1 MRNSMT
7 FLEAKKALRK
17 VAGRPALP
25 MRLLGSGTLETVS
38 LFCRARF
45 AAEDIN
51 LAVETLPFGTLHQH
65 LTTAADGISE
75 VALVLP
81 WDLCGATDWRSG
93 AGYGIA
99 AIEDL
104 LSAAERTAT
113 ALAERCRGVVVY
125 IDAPAFPV
133 FRNTHEQKR
142 LTSSL
147 RAIAEDRGACILP
160 ASFFS
165 MSAYLSSG
173 EPIAGA
179 HLAETADA
187 IYELCRMAGER
198 GGKKVL
204 VTDLDNCLWRGIVG
218 EDGPDNVSAD
228 AEDSSFRY
236 FIYQSFLK
244 RLEADGIIL
253 AIASRNDAD
262 LARQPLSRGNMVLG
276 IDDFAAIEAG
286 YGTKSDAL
294 RRISSDLNLGLD
306 SFVFVDDNPIELAEV
321 ENELPEVV
329 TVAFPPHDRGLPVL
343 FDRLNNLFHRDSL
356 TEEDH
361 LRSEFY
367 RNRKVFVEQ
376 ANRSTSVEGFLR
388 GLDMKLE
395 IFSKT
400 PETWSRAIQLIN
412 KTNQFNLNGLRWS
425 EEDVR
430 DVLDRGGHLFTAK
443 LSDNTGDH
451 GEIISFLI
459 DNENIV
465 RAFVMSCR
473 VFQRRVENAFL
484 LALSD
489 ILPTE
494 FSLAFIDK
502 SAGKDMGS
510 TIRPETS
517 AQGCNA

>member
-1 MRNSMT
+1 
-7 FLEAKKALRK
+7 
-17 VAGRPALP
+17 

-187 IYELCRMAGER
+187 IY
-198 GGKKVL
+198 
-204 VTDLDNCLWRGIVG
+204 
-218 EDGPDNVSAD
+218 
-228 AEDSSFRY
+228 
-236 FIYQSFLK
+236 
-244 RLEADGIIL
+244 
-253 AIASRNDAD
+253 
-262 LARQPLSRGNMVLG
+262 
-276 IDDFAAIEAG
+276 
-286 YGTKSDAL
+286 
-294 RRISSDLNLGLD
+294 
-306 SFVFVDDNPIELAEV
+306 
-321 ENELPEVV
+321 
-329 TVAFPPHDRGLPVL
+329 
-343 FDRLNNLFHRDSL
+343 
-356 TEEDH
+356 
-361 LRSEFY
+361 
-367 RNRKVFVEQ
+367 
-376 ANRSTSVEGFLR
+376 
-388 GLDMKLE
+388 
-395 IFSKT
+395 
-400 PETWSRAIQLIN
+400 
-412 KTNQFNLNGLRWS
+412 
-425 EEDVR
+425 
-430 DVLDRGGHLFTAK
+430 
-443 LSDNTGDH
+443 
-451 GEIISFLI
+451 
-459 DNENIV
+459 
-465 RAFVMSCR
+465 
-473 VFQRRVENAFL
+473 
-484 LALSD
+484 
-489 ILPTE
+489 
-494 FSLAFIDK
+494 
-502 SAGKDMGS
+502 
-510 TIRPETS
+510 
-517 AQGCNA
+517 